1 MQVVWVRQAENSDW
15 RDQFLYS
22 GREDDIHQ
30 SLVAIVMDRYA
41 SRCLESWSPVSDRI
55 IVARFYSKYIK
66 TSIVQVYAPT
76 NEVEDEAKDTFY
88 DQLQKTLDA
97 VPSHDMLLVMGDWN
111 AQVGEMQEG
120 CTQVHKKREGT
131 IRYEESKLRAPEV
144 RQQFQLELRNRFSI
158 LQTSDQNDWG
168 TDGYKNSEP
177 SDPASSIEQRWQKIK
192 TAYTETAMNAQKE
205 EVSELNQYR
214 KLEKDRGEEEV
225 KEKDR

>member
-120 CTQVHKKREGT
+120 ESGIVRKHGLNCERNDNGERFVTFCASNNLAITSTMFPHKDVHKYTRSERELSDMKR
-131 IRYEESKLRAPEV
+131 
-144 RQQFQLELRNRFSI
+144 
-158 LQTSDQNDWG
+158 
-168 TDGYKNSEP
+168 
-177 SDPASSIEQRWQKIK
+177 AS
-192 TAYTETAMNAQKE
+192 
-205 EVSELNQYR
+205 
-214 KLEKDRGEEEV
+214 
-225 KEKDR
+225 